1 MWLVDDAGKSRES
14 RMSDLADCTLCPR
27 ECHANR
33 LADMA
38 KTGGVVNDG
47 VADNGVV
54 KIDDATK
61 ICSGTKNRDVAS
73 IYGQAGACG
82 VTGEDVALARAALH
96 MWEEPCISGENG
108 SGAVFF
114 CGCPLHCVY
123 CQNEAISRAR
133 AGKRISVRRLAEI
146 FLELQ
151 GQKAA
156 NINLVTPTHYTPQI
170 IRAVELARNQGLTA
184 PIVYN
189 CSGYEKVD
197 TLKMLEGIV
206 DVYLTDFKY
215 METEL
220 AAKYSHS
227 ADYPRVAKAALA
239 EMVRQMEMH
248 GARAERQEET
258 MHGAG
263 AERQKE
269 TMHGVGAARAGAAF
283 DEGGMM
289 QKGVIVRHLLL
300 PGHLQNAKKVVYYV
314 YQAYGNRV
322 YLSLMNQYTP
332 MQEKKEIFER
342 NGWPQM
348 NRRVTKREYERLV
361 EYAISLGV
369 ENGFIQEGETA
380 KESFIPAFDNEGV

>member
-1 MWLVDDAGKSRES
+1 MGMEDDAWNPRES
-14 RMSDLADCTLCPR
+14 RMNDLEDCTLCPR
-27 ECHANR
+27 KCHANR
-33 LADMA
+33 LADVSLA
-38 KTGGVVNDG
+38 
-47 VADNGVV
+47 
-54 KIDDATK
+54 
-61 ICSGTKNRDVAS
+61 R
-73 IYGQAGACG
+73 AGICG
-82 VTGEDVALARAALH
+82 VIGEDVLVARAALH
-96 MWEEPCISGENG
+96 MWEEPCISGEHG

-114 CGCPLHCVY
+114 SGCPLHCVY

-133 AGKRISVRRLAEI
+133 AGKRISVGRLAEI

-170 IRAVELARNQGLTA
+170 VRAVELARNQGLTL

-206 DVYLTDFKY
+206 SVYLTDFKY
-215 METEL
+215 MEEEL
-220 AAKYSHS
+220 AASYSKA
-227 ADYPRVAKAALA
+227 ADYPQVAKAALA
-239 EMVRQMEMH
+239 EMVRQM
-248 GARAERQEET
+248 GAVPDESGESRQ
-258 MHGAG
+258 AG
-263 AERQKE
+263 VVFGEDDKSRQTE
-269 TMHGVGAARAGAAF
+269 AAF
-283 DEGGMM
+283 DEDGMM

-314 YQAYGNRV
+314 YRTYGDRV

-332 MQEKKEIFER
+332 MPGMKDEFEQ
-342 NGWPQM
+342 NGWPQL

-380 KESFIPAFDNEGV
+380 EESFIPAFDNEGV